1 MRLVD
6 LGLRQVVAH
15 KASWSELKNFS
26 SQQPYRV
33 AVKIKSNN
41 QDKSTLFVLKYYK
54 RKITVFNK
62 LVYYIN
68 YMNYNNKVIFKIVF
82 SQNLS
87 SELFSSAISRKVYLS
102 SSFLMF
108 LLNSLFI
115 TQLLLPRSSA
125 I

>member
-26 SQQPYRV
+26 SQQPHRV

-68 YMNYNNKVIFKIVF
+68 YMNYNNKVNFKIVF

-87 SELFSSAISRKVYLS
+87 SKLFSSAISRKVYLS

-115 TQLLLPRSSA
+115 TQLLLPCSSV